1 MEKLIEL
8 KDQTG
13 ENPDVYYFDPES
25 SKMYKPLND
34 GRTLVLNPFAKPMP
48 QWKITEKCYDE
59 IVRKM
64 KDEIEV
70 EKETESEE
78 EVKPKTKKKKEPKDG
93 RSPKPK
99 ADDPHGLLIYV
110 DSKDEENT
118 LVKIYKRKKSAYS
131 CNIDTRMRIQEEN
144 YLLLHCAEKDMI
156 KQRRDQLMMKYKKE
170 IPSFQFVKYTG
181 GGQVLIVND
190 EFHLFEELLERFK
203 KRFTE

>member
-13 ENPDVYYFDPES
+13 EKPDVYYFDPES

-64 KDEIEV
+64 NDENEQKDENENEIEV
-70 EKETESEE
+70 E
-78 EVKPKTKKKKEPKDG
+78 EVKPKKKKKVVK
-93 RSPKPK
+93 
-99 ADDPHGLLIYV
+99 DDPHGLLIYV
-110 DSKDEENT
+110 DSVDET
-118 LVKIYKRKKSAYS
+118 HTKVKIYKRKKSAYS

-144 YLLLHCAEKDMI
+144 YLLLHTAEKDII
-156 KQRRDQLMMKYKKE
+156 KQRRDQLIMKCKKE

-181 GGQVLIVND
+181 GGQVLIAND
-190 EFHLFEELLERFK
+190 EFHLFEEFLERFK
-203 KRFTE
+203 QRFGE